1 MRFAIIQVVAPFA
14 LLVSASAAPAQQ
26 QAAACPADP
35 VIPLEFAGWS
45 SRTPMVAASKP
56 SQLDKAALAAGHAID
71 AQLSRTSDV
80 RYVTRPE
87 KPGGTVSYGGM
98 YSFKV
103 ERAGTYRIAL
113 ASAAW
118 IDVLRGKTAV
128 ESSSHGH
135 GPDCSGIR
143 KMVDFPLQPG
153 RYVIQI
159 AANGAQ
165 VLPFMIL
172 RLP

>member
-1 MRFAIIQVVAPFA
+1 
-14 LLVSASAAPAQQ
+14 
-26 QAAACPADP
+26 
-35 VIPLEFAGWS
+35 
-45 SRTPMVAASKP
+45 
-56 SQLDKAALAAGHAID
+56 
-71 AQLSRTSDV
+71 
-80 RYVTRPE
+80 
-87 KPGGTVSYGGM
+87 M